1 MYGMLSTPNQGKDGE
16 EIISMKKNYET
27 PTILTVSFDENEV
40 MTVSYGDNFGGL
52 LPEWGNP

>member
-1 MYGMLSTPNQGKDGE
+1 
-16 EIISMKKNYET
+16 MKKNYET